1 MVSLLFWMLVIQ
13 LGFVRGRKLRC
24 PHCQAH
30 GISASKV
37 LHVGPLWSLRCTHCQ
52 RKCKVT
58 FWLLPLNVM
67 TALAVGFFVLNSY
80 IKVNDRLLDISPMLA
95 IPAVLMLDLCLR
107 FYVFKLQK
115 K

>member
-1 MVSLLFWMLVIQ
+1 MRPSPPGTGSWTCDALQ
-13 LGFVRGRKLRC
+13 GYGE
-24 PHCQAH
+24 
-30 GISASKV
+30 
-37 LHVGPLWSLRCTHCQ
+37 HVGPLWSLRCTHCQ